1 VSETGGREG
10 GRETAPGAASDLSR
24 DFFEK
29 RDESDEAC
37 THVHTDARMH
47 RCTDAQMHRCIYMYI
62 GRTYTCIG
70 MYEEVKEKERW
81 LGGLVAWW
89 LGQGRKRKRKEKRR
103 GKKAAKEE
111 RRKRSGGRLVQL
123 LDDCSRAKL
132 RCYNSLGEASSQMR
146 GKREAR
152 RGCAT
157 ILLINSK
164 IPSVCRAPA
173 PPAPTS
179 PLPRLFLSLSYYT
192 YYSKTQ
198 ARGHIFILSFGTH
211 LEAAAYFQKLAA
223 RPLFII
229 ILDDLFGARAPS

>member
-89 LGQGRKRKRKEKRR
+89 LGGLGREER
-103 GKKAAKEE
+103 GKGKKKGEGKK
-111 RRKRSGGRLVQL
+111 RRKRSGERGAAEDSFNFSTIVHGR
-123 LDDCSRAKL
+123 
-132 RCYNSLGEASSQMR
+132 N
-146 GKREAR
+146 
-152 RGCAT
+152 
-157 ILLINSK
+157 
-164 IPSVCRAPA
+164 
-173 PPAPTS
+173 
-179 PLPRLFLSLSYYT
+179 
-192 YYSKTQ
+192 
-198 ARGHIFILSFGTH
+198 
-211 LEAAAYFQKLAA
+211 
-223 RPLFII
+223 
-229 ILDDLFGARAPS
+229 